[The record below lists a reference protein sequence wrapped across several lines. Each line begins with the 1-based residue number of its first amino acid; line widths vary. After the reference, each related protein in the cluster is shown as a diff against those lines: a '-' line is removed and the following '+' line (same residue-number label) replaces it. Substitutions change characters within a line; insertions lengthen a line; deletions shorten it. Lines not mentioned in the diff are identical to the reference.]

1 MSNARGQGTP
11 RAGSAAPRAR
21 RAAAVPLVEAVREYL
36 DTSGLGQRLGHF
48 QIYRAWSLACGLNLA
63 KRARAVKFARNEL
76 VVEVD
81 SASHLAELAGFTGE
95 ARRKRANEI
104 LGSDVIL
111 KVRFQLKR

>member
-1 MSNARGQGTP
+1 M
-11 RAGSAAPRAR
+11 
-21 RAAAVPLVEAVREYL
+21 REYL
-36 DTSGLGQRLGHF
+36 DVSGLGARLGHF
-48 QIYRAWSLACGLNLA
+48 QVYRAWSQACGMNLS

-81 SASHLAELAGFTGE
+81 SAAHLAELASFTGE
-95 ARRKRANEI
+95 GRRKRANEI